1 MELIIVRHGRPNRVE
16 NVEGTADPSLTD
28 IGHAQADAVANYL
41 SDLEIDLIV
50 SSPMLR
56 ARQTAQPLV
65 EKLGKELIIVDDLIE
80 IDKDSDTYLPMEE
93 VKAKG
98 GDEWQAIVDDPDS
111 MHGDVDIE
119 AFADR
124 VFAAF
129 EEINTT
135 HPGTTGVAFCHAI
148 VAMSFLQRTLGYE
161 DRYGLRIDYASI
173 TRVQASR
180 AGVRSVRS
188 VNETMHLG
196 DKVILTP

>member
-28 IGHAQADAVANYL
+28 IGHAQAGAVANYL
-41 SDLEIDLIV
+41 CDLDIDLIV

-65 EKLGKELIIVDDLIE
+65 EKLGKELIIVDDLVE

-129 EEINTT
+129 EEIITT
-135 HPGTTGVAFCHAI
+135 NPGRTVVAFCHAM

>member
-16 NVEGTADPSLTD
+16 NVKGTADPSLTD

-41 SDLEIDLIV
+41 CDLDIDLIV

-129 EEINTT
+129 EEIITT
-135 HPGTTGVAFCHAI
+135 NAGKTVVAFCHAM

>member
-16 NVEGTADPSLTD
+16 GVDGTADPSLTD
-28 IGHAQADAVANYL
+28 VGLEQANAVADYL
-41 SDLEIDLIV
+41 SDRNIDLIV

-65 EKLGKELIIVDDLIE
+65 EKLGMDLVIVDDLVE

-124 VFAAF
+124 VYRAF
-129 EEINTT
+129 EQIIADNSGKTV
-135 HPGTTGVAFCHAI
+135 VAFCHAM
-148 VAMSFLQRTLGYE
+148 VTMCYLQRTLGYG

-173 TRVQASR
+173 TRIQASR

-196 DKVILTP
+196 NKVIITP

>member
-1 MELIIVRHGRPNRVE
+1 
-16 NVEGTADPSLTD
+16 
-28 IGHAQADAVANYL
+28 
-41 SDLEIDLIV
+41 
-50 SSPMLR
+50 MLR

-124 VFAAF
+124 VFAAC
-129 EEINTT
+129 EEIITT
-135 HPGTTGVAFCHAI
+135 NAGKTVVAFCHAM

>member
-1 MELIIVRHGRPNRVE
+1 
-16 NVEGTADPSLTD
+16 LTD

-41 SDLEIDLIV
+41 CDLDIDLIV

-65 EKLGKELIIVDDLIE
+65 EKLAKELIIVDDLIE
-80 IDKDSDTYLPMEE
+80 IDKDSDTYLPIEE

-98 GDEWQAIVDDPDS
+98 GDEWQAIIDDPDS

-124 VFAAF
+124 VFTAF
-129 EEINTT
+129 EEIITT
-135 HPGTTGVAFCHAI
+135 NPGRIVVAFCHAM

>member
-16 NVEGTADPSLTD
+16 GVDGTADPSLTD
-28 IGHAQADAVANYL
+28 VGLEQANAVADYL
-41 SDLEIDLIV
+41 SDRNIDLIV

-65 EKLGKELIIVDDLIE
+65 EKLGMDLVIVDDLVE

-98 GDEWQAIVDDPDS
+98 GDEWQAIIDDPDS

-124 VFAAF
+124 VYRAF
-129 EEINTT
+129 EQIIADNSGKTV
-135 HPGTTGVAFCHAI
+135 VAFCHAM
-148 VAMSFLQRTLGYE
+148 VTMCYLQRTLGYD

-173 TRVQASR
+173 TRIQASR

-196 DKVILTP
+196 NKVIITP

>member
-16 NVEGTADPSLTD
+16 GVDGTADPSLTD
-28 IGHAQADAVANYL
+28 VGLEQANAVADYL
-41 SDLEIDLIV
+41 SDRNIDLIV

-65 EKLGKELIIVDDLIE
+65 EKLGMDLVIVDDLVE

-124 VFAAF
+124 VYRAF
-129 EEINTT
+129 EQIIAENSGKTV
-135 HPGTTGVAFCHAI
+135 VAFCHAM
-148 VAMSFLQRTLGYE
+148 VTMCYLQRTLGYG

-173 TRVQASR
+173 TRIQASR

-196 DKVILTP
+196 NKVIITP

>member
-1 MELIIVRHGRPNRVE
+1 VELIIVRHGRPNRVE
-16 NVEGTADPSLTD
+16 GVDGTADPSLTD
-28 IGHAQADAVANYL
+28 VGLEQANAVADYL
-41 SDLEIDLIV
+41 SDRNIDLIV

-65 EKLGKELIIVDDLIE
+65 EKLGMDLVIVDDLVE

-124 VFAAF
+124 VYRAF
-129 EEINTT
+129 EQIIADNSGKTV
-135 HPGTTGVAFCHAI
+135 VAFCHAM
-148 VAMSFLQRTLGYE
+148 VTMCYLQRTLGYG

-173 TRVQASR
+173 TRIQASR

-196 DKVILTP
+196 NKVIITP

>member
-1 MELIIVRHGRPNRVE
+1 
-16 NVEGTADPSLTD
+16 
-28 IGHAQADAVANYL
+28 
-41 SDLEIDLIV
+41 
-50 SSPMLR
+50 MLR

-65 EKLGKELIIVDDLIE
+65 EKLGMDLVIVDDLVE

-124 VFAAF
+124 VYRAF
-129 EEINTT
+129 EQIIADNSGKTV
-135 HPGTTGVAFCHAI
+135 VAFCHAM
-148 VAMSFLQRTLGYE
+148 VTMCYLQRTLGYG

-173 TRVQASR
+173 TRIQASR

-196 DKVILTP
+196 NKVIITP

>member
-1 MELIIVRHGRPNRVE
+1 
-16 NVEGTADPSLTD
+16 
-28 IGHAQADAVANYL
+28 
-41 SDLEIDLIV
+41 
-50 SSPMLR
+50 
-56 ARQTAQPLV
+56 
-65 EKLGKELIIVDDLIE
+65 
-80 IDKDSDTYLPMEE
+80 
-93 VKAKG
+93 
-98 GDEWQAIVDDPDS
+98 

-129 EEINTT
+129 EEIITT
-135 HPGTTGVAFCHAI
+135 NPGKTVVAFCHAM
-148 VAMSFLQRTLGYE
+148 VAKSFLLRTLGYE

-188 VNETMHLG
+188 ANETMHLG

>member
-16 NVEGTADPSLTD
+16 GVDGTADPSLTD
-28 IGHAQADAVANYL
+28 VGLEQANAVADYL
-41 SDLEIDLIV
+41 SDRNIDLIV

-65 EKLGKELIIVDDLIE
+65 EKLGMDLVIVDDLVE

-98 GDEWQAIVDDPDS
+98 GDEWQAIIDDPDS

-124 VFAAF
+124 VYRAF
-129 EEINTT
+129 EQIIADNSGKTV
-135 HPGTTGVAFCHAI
+135 VAFSHAM
-148 VAMSFLQRTLGYE
+148 VTMCYLQRTLGYG

-173 TRVQASR
+173 TRIQASR

-196 DKVILTP
+196 NKVIITP